1 MKKTFYIL
9 ILNTIIMTSVQAQN
23 NDLQLIEKTIN
34 YYFDGMTTHNAESF
48 EKAFHPNATMK
59 WIDKKYEEVNAV
71 EALSAYVN
79 TNDPV
84 TTKTSILTISIA
96 GDVANAQLELEYDT
110 FSYIDFMHLLKI
122 DGTWKIVS
130 KTYSTRVKSSK
141 K

>member
-1 MKKTFYIL
+1 
-9 ILNTIIMTSVQAQN
+9 MTQIQAQN
-23 NDLQLIEKTIN
+23 SDLQLIENTIN
-34 YYFDGMTTHNAESF
+34 YYFDGMTTHNAKSF
-48 EKAFHPNATMK
+48 EKAFHLNATMK

-71 EALSAYVN
+71 EALSGYVN

-84 TTKTSILTISIA
+84 KTKTSIVAISIA
-96 GDVANAQLELEYDT
+96 GDAANAQLELEYDT

>member
-1 MKKTFYIL
+1 
-9 ILNTIIMTSVQAQN
+9 MTQIQAQN
-23 NDLQLIEKTIN
+23 GDLQLIENTIN

-71 EALSAYVN
+71 EALSSYVKA
-79 TNDPV
+79 NDPV
-84 TTKTSILTISIA
+84 KTKTSILAINIS
-96 GDVANAQLELEYDT
+96 GDAANTQLELEYDT

>member
-1 MKKTFYIL
+1 MFYIL
-9 ILNTIIMTSVQAQN
+9 ILNTIIMTQIQAQN
-23 NDLQLIEKTIN
+23 SDLQLIENTIN
-34 YYFDGMTTHNAESF
+34 YYLDGMTTHNAESF

-71 EALSAYVN
+71 EALSSYVKA
-79 TNDPV
+79 NDPV
-84 TTKTSILTISIA
+84 KTKTSILAINIA
-96 GDVANAQLELEYDT
+96 GDAANAQLELEYDT

>member
-1 MKKTFYIL
+1 
-9 ILNTIIMTSVQAQN
+9 MTQVQAQN
-23 NDLQLIEKTIN
+23 SDLQLIENTISF
-34 YYFDGMTTHNAESF
+34 YFDGMTTHNAASF

-71 EALSAYVN
+71 DALSSYVKA
-79 TNDPV
+79 NDPV
-84 TTKTSILTISIA
+84 KTKTSILAINIS
-96 GDVANAQLELEYDT
+96 GDAANAQLELEYDT

-141 K
+141 

>member
-1 MKKTFYIL
+1 
-9 ILNTIIMTSVQAQN
+9 MTQIQAQN
-23 NDLQLIEKTIN
+23 SDLQLIENTIN

-59 WIDKKYEEVNAV
+59 WVDKKYEEVNAV
-71 EALSAYVN
+71 EALSSYVKA
-79 TNDPV
+79 NDPV
-84 TTKTSILTISIA
+84 KTKTSILTINIS
-96 GDVANAQLELEYDT
+96 GDAANAQLELEYDT